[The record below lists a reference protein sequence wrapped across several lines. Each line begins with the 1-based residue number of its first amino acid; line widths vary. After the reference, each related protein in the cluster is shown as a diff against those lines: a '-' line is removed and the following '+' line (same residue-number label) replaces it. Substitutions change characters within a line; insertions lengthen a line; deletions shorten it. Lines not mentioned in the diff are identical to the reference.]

1 MITNPKLMQYSSTPR
16 GLKKH
21 ADFMS
26 AAGILKTKAES
37 WKDLVWDNMWSKD
50 GS

>member
-1 MITNPKLMQYSSTPR
+1 MYASGTI
-16 GLKKH
+16 
-21 ADFMS
+21 
-26 AAGILKTKAES
+26 KTKPQS